1 MESLGYLTE
10 QTYCTSS
17 LNMDIKISPE
27 ELGEQRCSDLELPL
41 LTSETLDE
49 VVMLYL
55 GYVTNKQ
62 WLLLAAGSIDSAAVT
77 LLSDLCHEVVQT
89 VCNEVLDVV
98 APQVYGKTW
107 GHNFMESTINPSN
120 TSVTMYLDKSE
131 APQREHNDHSVTVED
146 IQAS

>member
-10 QTYCTSS
+10 HTYCTSS

-55 GYVTNKQ
+55 GSITNDQ

-98 APQVYGKTW
+98 VPQVPSKNL
-107 GHNFMESTINPSN
+107 GHNFMESTSNPSC
-120 TSVTMYLDKSE
+120 TSVTMYLDESE
-131 APQREHNDHSVTVED
+131 APQWERKYHSVTVED
-146 IQAS
+146 I